1 MSQLNVDTIKKAD
14 GTGNLSVP
22 AETGTVVT
30 TASPSLGRRNII
42 LNGSMAVAQR
52 GTQSTGI
59 TTTGFRTVDRF
70 RTSLGTLGT
79 WTEDQSTDA
88 PDEFA
93 NSFKL
98 TCTTA
103 DASPAAGD
111 VAYIR
116 YMFEGNELQGLAY
129 GTASAKDLTLSF
141 WVKSNKTGSATVQLL
156 QNDNSSKNISPSYT
170 ISSADTWEYKTI
182 SIPADVAGN
191 IDNDN
196 GPAVSLIWWL
206 NSGTNFSSGSNQ
218 TTWATYSATDSNAS
232 NLGVGGATSDYFAIT
247 GVQLEVGSV
256 ATPFEHISYGESL
269 AACQRYYEVIG
280 NGADDTFASIGSAFY
295 YTSSSMLFPLRF
307 AVTKRTKTYTLDAT
321 SGATYYSGYRAGGMD
336 DFNSF
341 SITRRRPQCCTLYN
355 DTEIS
360 GTQGDG
366 FEITLNSGSA
376 FVAIDDEL

>member
-256 ATPFEHISYGESL
+256 ATPFEHRSYGEEL
-269 AACQRYYEVIG
+269 ALCQRYYYMHVQG
-280 NGADDTFASIGSAFY
+280 NGETITFAANY
-295 YTSSSMLFPLRF
+295 YSSSTFEAHIPFP
-307 AVTKRTKTYTLDAT
+307 VTMRTDPSLDIVAGT
-321 SGATYYSGYRAGGMD
+321 DYYRIYRLSGNESTNTFLNGGSHPNIGYIYITGASSTAGTGAHVTTNNASSYIAWD
-336 DFNSF
+336 
-341 SITRRRPQCCTLYN
+341 
-355 DTEIS
+355 
-360 GTQGDG
+360 
-366 FEITLNSGSA
+366 A
-376 FVAIDDEL
+376 EL

>member
-256 ATPFEHISYGESL
+256 ATPFEHRSYGEEL
-269 AACQRYYEVIG
+269 AACQRYYQKLFSSTNYG
-280 NGADDTFASIGSAFY
+280 Y
-295 YTSSSMLFPLRF
+295 PTSSIVMAYVSTTAFGSVSFAQPMRAAPTLTTTGNLRLSDQSVSIPAT
-307 AVTKRTKTYTLDAT
+307 AVTFSSGRTGIYTT
-321 SGATYYSGYRAGGMD
+321 EIEFNTAGSLVTGESYHIQ
-336 DFNSF
+336 NN
-341 SITRRRPQCCTLYN
+341 N
-355 DTEIS
+355 DTTAS
-360 GTQGDG
+360 
-366 FEITLNSGSA
+366 LNFSA
-376 FVAIDDEL
+376 EL

>member
-1 MSQLNVDTIKKAD
+1 MSEILVNTIKKAD

-30 TASPSLGRRNII
+30 TASPSLGRRNLII
-42 LNGSMAVAQR
+42 NGAMQVAQR

-88 PDEFA
+88 PNEFA

-98 TCTTA
+98 TCTA
-103 DASPAAGD
+103 EDASPAAGD

-232 NLGVGGATSDYFAIT
+232 NLGVGGAISDYFQIT
-247 GVQLEVGSV
+247 GVQLEVGSF
-256 ATPFEHISYGESL
+256 ATPFEHRSYGEEL
-269 AACQRYYEVIG
+269 ALCQRYYQKSYSDDVVPGTVTYSGRQSMTASGTTLSTTVSLVTSMRANPTTVMYSPNTG
-280 NGADDTFASIGSAFY
+280 NTGIDISSAN
-295 YTSSSMLFPLRF
+295 
-307 AVTKRTKTYTLDAT
+307 AQ
-321 SGATYYSGYRAGGMD
+321 GATVADQSTKYFRVAKGGTPGSL
-336 DFNSF
+336 SF
-341 SITRRRPQCCTLYN
+341 HYTA
-355 DTEIS
+355 D
-360 GTQGDG
+360 
-366 FEITLNSGSA
+366 A
-376 FVAIDDEL
+376 EL